1 MSYWCTNCQ
10 GYRSPA
16 STYCN
21 NSCNRDCNNRCSACN
36 QYTLIQASSELAR
49 QQASQ
54 QASLRELM
62 RGADAAGSKFDCK
75 IEDRRPDGSVYR
87 TTTYTYYGNKQ

>member
-21 NSCNRDCNNRCSACN
+21 NSCN

>member
-21 NSCNRDCNNRCSACN
+21 NSCNRNCNNRCATCS
-36 QYTLIQASSELAR
+36 QYTLISASSDLAI
-49 QQASQ
+49 QQSSQ
-54 QASLRELM
+54 QNQIRELM
-62 RGADAAGSKFDCK
+62 RGVNVYGGKLETK

-87 TTTYTYYGNKQ
+87 TTTHTYYPPK